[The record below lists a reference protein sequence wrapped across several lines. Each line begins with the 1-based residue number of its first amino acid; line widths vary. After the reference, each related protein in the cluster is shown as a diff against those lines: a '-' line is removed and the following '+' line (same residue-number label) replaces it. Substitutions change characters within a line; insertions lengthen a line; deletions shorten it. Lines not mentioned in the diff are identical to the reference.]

1 MGYGGNAFLEDTK
14 MPVRCAWARG
24 GDMIRYHDTEWGRPE
39 HDDRK
44 LAEMLLL
51 EGFQAGLSWAVVLS
65 KRDNFRRAFA
75 GFDPEKIAAF
85 GEQDV
90 TRMMADAGIVRNRLK
105 LLAAIGNMRVFLDIQ
120 REFGSFDRYLHSFA
134 PDAPIIGGQELI
146 CSSPLSD
153 ALSKD
158 MRKRGM
164 RFMGTVTVYSFLQ
177 AVGIVNDH
185 DPLCDFKFR

>member
-1 MGYGGNAFLEDTK
+1 
-14 MPVRCAWARG
+14 MPVRCAWAKG
-24 GDMIRYHDTEWGRPE
+24 EAMIRYHDTEWGKPE

-65 KRDNFRRAFA
+65 KRESFRRAFS
-75 GFDPEKIAAF
+75 GFDPVKIADYD
-85 GEQDV
+85 ERDV
-90 TRMMADAGIVRNRLK
+90 ERLLADSGIVRNRLK
-105 LLAAIGNMRVFLDIQ
+105 IKAAIRNMRVFLDIQ
-120 REFGSFDRYLHSFA
+120 RECGSFDAYLLSFA
-134 PDAPIIGGQELI
+134 PDAPVIGGAEYV

-153 ALSKD
+153 AISKD
-158 MRKRGM
+158 LVKRGM

-185 DPLCDFKFR
+185 DPICDFKFR

>member
-1 MGYGGNAFLEDTK
+1 

-24 GDMIRYHDTEWGRPE
+24 EQMLRYHDTEWGKPE
-39 HDDRK
+39 HDDGK

-65 KRDNFRRAFA
+65 KRENFRRAFA
-75 GFDPEKIAAF
+75 GFDPERIAAF
-85 GEQDV
+85 TEPDIE
-90 TRMMADAGIVRNRLK
+90 RLMADAGIVRNRLK
-105 LLAAIGNMRVFLDIQ
+105 IEAAIGNMRVFLEIQ
-120 REFGSFDRYLHSFA
+120 TEFGSFDRYLYSFA
-134 PDAPIIGGQELI
+134 PDAPVIGGQELI

-153 ALSKD
+153 AVAKD
-158 MRKRGM
+158 LKKRGM

-177 AVGIVNDH
+177 AVGVVNDH

>member
-1 MGYGGNAFLEDTK
+1 
-14 MPVRCAWARG
+14 MPVRCAWGQGER
-24 GDMIRYHDTEWGRPE
+24 MIKYHDEEWGKPE

-51 EGFQAGLSWAVVLS
+51 EGFQAGLSWAVILN
-65 KRDNFRRAFA
+65 KRENFRKAFA
-75 GFDPEKIAAF
+75 GFDPKKVAAF

-90 TRMMADAGIVRNRLK
+90 NRLMQDQGIVRNRAK
-105 LLAAIGNMRVFLDIQ
+105 IEAAIRNMRVFLDI
-120 REFGSFDRYLHSFA
+120 RTEFGSFDRYLWGFA

-153 ALSKD
+153 AIAKD
-158 MRKRGM
+158 LKKRGM
-164 RFMGTVTVYSFLQ
+164 RFMGSVTVYSYLQ
-177 AVGIVNDH
+177 AIGVVNDH